1 MADISLLIG
10 MLFGVFSGF
19 ASSLFI
25 QSFFRTIDR
34 REQGKSYRM
43 DLAMWVFSGALLV
56 ILMTFLAYLIV
67 NIA

>member
-1 MADISLLIG
+1 MTDVNLLIG
-10 MLFGVFSGF
+10 LLFGVFAGF

-34 REQGKSYRM
+34 REQGKPYRL

-56 ILMTFLAYLIV
+56 ILVSFIGYVIV
-67 NIA
+67 KI